1 MSLTVFRKCCKIEG
15 GLPVGVKLHM
25 LLNVAL
31 DFVIGL
37 VPGAEAL
44 YRGNTRNALLLE
56 DFLRDRAEE
65 TVRQTGGASN
75 VVDIKQGRRNGRGK
89 RSDKLDSYRDE
100 RRDQDVITVSGE
112 SSEQQYAT
120 KKRPRRPW

>member
-1 MSLTVFRKCCKIEG
+1 M
-15 GLPVGVKLHM
+15 GVKLHM

-65 TVRQTGGASN
+65 TVRQLGGASN